1 MLQIDEENRISWP
14 EIFNY
19 VLLKYDDAKLARQ
32 IEEINKIYDNQE
44 KEEKLYS
51 LYLKE
56 CLIFDK

>member
-19 VLLKYDDAKLARQ
+19 ELLKYDDAKLARQ